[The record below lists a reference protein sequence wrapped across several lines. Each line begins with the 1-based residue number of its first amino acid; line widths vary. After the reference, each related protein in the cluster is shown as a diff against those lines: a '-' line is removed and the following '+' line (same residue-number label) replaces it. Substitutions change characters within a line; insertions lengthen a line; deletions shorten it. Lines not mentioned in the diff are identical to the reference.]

1 MTELAG
7 LARSAGGDTGISC
20 QWLAPALRM
29 AAMASGNWPLSAR
42 PGGAGWTWFPKL
54 ALRTPGTDARSVRTG
69 RDFAIAI
76 TRRWGAA
83 ERGDDIAVV
92 VSELLTN
99 ALRHALPDAG
109 GVPPRGS
116 VRLALLQPGRSV
128 ICAVADP
135 SPKTP
140 APAQPGILCEGGR
153 GLHVISALADAWGYT
168 PPSHAGKVVWALF
181 SVHHPVSRRIQDGP
195 VRLLGAESL
204 SARFVGGIT
213 RGSGRSRRRSRSCA
227 GSPGRRRSA
236 GWRRRRRRTRPAS
249 APASSRGNAWCC
261 SGNAGCGRIRPR

>member
-7 LARSAGGDTGISC
+7 LARSAASDGISC

-42 PGGAGWTWFPKL
+42 LGGAGWTCFPKL
-54 ALRTPGTDARSVRTG
+54 ALRTPGTDARSVRAG

-83 ERGDDIAVV
+83 ECCDDIAVV

-109 GVPPRGS
+109 RVPPRGS

-135 SPKTP
+135 SPKIP
-140 APAQPGILCEGGR
+140 APRLTGILCEGGR
-153 GLHVISALADAWGYT
+153 GLHVISALADAWGCT

-181 SVHHPVSRRIQDGP
+181 SLRHPASLRVPDCP
-195 VRLLGAESL
+195 VRLLGS
-204 SARFVGGIT
+204 
-213 RGSGRSRRRSRSCA
+213 GSD
-227 GSPGRRRSA
+227 
-236 GWRRRRRRTRPAS
+236 T
-249 APASSRGNAWCC
+249 
-261 SGNAGCGRIRPR
+261 

>member
-7 LARSAGGDTGISC
+7 LARSAASDMGISC

-42 PGGAGWTWFPKL
+42 PGPAGWTCFPKL
-54 ALRTPGTDARSVRTG
+54 ALRTPGTDARSVRAS
-69 RDFAIAI
+69 RDFTIA
-76 TRRWGAA
+76 TVNRWGAA
-83 ERGDDIAVV
+83 ERCDDIAVV

-109 GVPPRGS
+109 RVPPRGS

-135 SPKTP
+135 SPKSP
-140 APAQPGILCEGGR
+140 APRQSGVLCEGGR
-153 GLHVISALADAWGYT
+153 GLHVIGALADIWGCT

-181 SVHHPVSRRIQDGP
+181 SLKHPASRRAADGA
-195 VRLLGAESL
+195 VRLLGS
-204 SARFVGGIT
+204 
-213 RGSGRSRRRSRSCA
+213 GSDA
-227 GSPGRRRSA
+227 
-236 GWRRRRRRTRPAS
+236 
-249 APASSRGNAWCC
+249 
-261 SGNAGCGRIRPR
+261 